1 MFSALLSFLSA
12 NVLLFILH
20 IDGSSSFPKPLSA
33 KEERAVLERLQD
45 GDPAARATL
54 IERNLRLVSHIVKKY
69 YSRTNDTE
77 DLVSIGTIGLIKA
90 IDSFDPS
97 KGTRLATYASRCI
110 ENEILMYFRAQRKT
124 SGEVHLGDAI
134 EIDKD
139 GNPLTLQD
147 VIRDERDMEQEL
159 EQQVVDLEKFHNTAD
174 GRVQVW
180 FGLRTIFNNTDELC
194 VRTKELAD
202 KYGVGIHMH
211 VAEAKEEKEYTYARW
226 GEGTV
231 KHLERLGVLDKN
243 LLAVHTVW
251 LTDEEL
257 ELFKK
262 REVKISHN
270 PASAMRVLG
279 FARIPKMLA
288 MGLRPSIGTDGA
300 SSSNHMDMVDE
311 MWLTSLIHKGW
322 RLDPTVVPS
331 QDILRM
337 ATKWGARA
345 LLDEDLYGSLEC
357 GKKADLIVI
366 DPHGPSMM
374 PVNDKIAALVTAM
387 HSANIQST
395 MCDGKWLMRD
405 RKILTLDEEAILKE
419 ACDRAKAIYKRA
431 GIELPDRFP
440 VVKV

>member
-159 EQQVVDLEKFHNTAD
+159 EQKIRWEKVRRYIEAMPE
-174 GRVQVW
+174 GREREILVLRY
-180 FGLRTIFNNTDELC
+180 GLNNQ
-194 VRTKELAD
+194 KP
-202 KYGVGIHMH
+202 
-211 VAEAKEEKEYTYARW
+211 
-226 GEGTV
+226 
-231 KHLERLGVLDKN
+231 
-243 LLAVHTVW
+243 
-251 LTDEEL
+251 LTQ
-257 ELFKK
+257 
-262 REVKISHN
+262 REVAQRLNISR
-270 PASAMRVLG
+270 SYVSRIEKSVLT
-279 FARIPKMLA
+279 AIR
-288 MGLRPSIGTDGA
+288 
-300 SSSNHMDMVDE
+300 
-311 MWLTSLIHKGW
+311 
-322 RLDPTVVPS
+322 
-331 QDILRM
+331 
-337 ATKWGARA
+337 RA
-345 LLDEDLYGSLEC
+345 VQPEEN
-357 GKKADLIVI
+357 GKKQR
-366 DPHGPSMM
+366 SR
-374 PVNDKIAALVTAM
+374 
-387 HSANIQST
+387 ST
-395 MCDGKWLMRD
+395 IK
-405 RKILTLDEEAILKE
+405 
-419 ACDRAKAIYKRA
+419 
-431 GIELPDRFP
+431 
-440 VVKV
+440 